1 MEMTRYFRPVMMT
14 AIAAFAVAAPVVCAA
29 DDDSP
34 KTRQEE
40 RRALREAEK
49 KAKEELKKAKKAGD
63 EAAIAQAEA
72 ELADIELAKKGGN
85 TSVDLDKEFNALK
98 EAQALLAEV
107 TDEKSAEKA
116 ARKISST
123 FGRLPAP
130 ITMNDHDIE
139 QWSIEQN
146 KVSAQME
153 RLRSQPYFE
162 SSGLQ
167 EAWTNVT
174 DPYSRKRAQR
184 DKK

>member
-1 MEMTRYFRPVMMT
+1 MVDLIKQSMVLD
-14 AIAAFAVAAPVVCAA
+14 FAYVYGA
-29 DDDSP
+29 DKWRS
-34 KTRQEE
+34 RSLY
-40 RRALREAEK
+40 ALLSNKNGNGASK
-49 KAKEELKKAKKAGD
+49 DYASYYAGMLPD
-63 EAAIAQAEA
+63 AEA
-72 ELADIELAKKGGN
+72 RVETVTAKFEEMLAKKGGN

-162 SSGLQ
+162 ASGLQ